1 MFKQKKR
8 NAFQF
13 EMNEQTPKKQILRS
27 KQKKNLDHKN
37 HRVYSPMKKNVIDVK
52 KKMKKDVLYI
62 NTNFFCK

>member
-1 MFKQKKR
+1 
-8 NAFQF
+8 
-13 EMNEQTPKKQILRS
+13 MNEQTPKKQILRS
-27 KQKKNLDHKN
+27 KQKKKNLDHKN